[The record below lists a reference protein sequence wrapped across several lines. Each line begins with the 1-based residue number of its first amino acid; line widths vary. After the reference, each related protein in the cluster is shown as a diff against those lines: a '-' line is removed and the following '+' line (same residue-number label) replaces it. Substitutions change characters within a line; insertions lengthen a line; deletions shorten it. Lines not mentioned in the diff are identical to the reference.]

1 MKVYSILQV
10 KTSILLDT
18 QIGDKGR
25 DLYERKSTVGFVFL
39 IIGDA
44 SFIWSSNKQS
54 IISLSSCVVEYVAAN
69 SAIFHLIWLRNKLK
83 HMGFPQENPI
93 EIYIDNQSA
102 IVLAKNLVYHER
114 SKHIDTR
121 YYFIQEHVKNKEFE
135 LISCK
140 TNDQITYIFTKPL
153 KREVFIKL
161 KFILGM
167 TSID

>member
-18 QIGDKGR
+18 QIGDKRR

-39 IIGDA
+39 IIADA

-54 IISLSSCVVEYVAAN
+54 IISLSSCEVEYVAAN

-83 HMGFPQENPI
+83 HLGFPQENPT

-121 YYFIQEHVKNKEFE
+121 HYFIQEHVKNKEFE
-135 LISCK
+135 LISYK

>member
-25 DLYERKSTVGFVFL
+25 DLYERKSIVGFVFL

-44 SFIWSSNKQS
+44 YFIWPSNKQS
-54 IISLSSCVVEYVAAN
+54 RILLSSCETEYVVAN

-83 HMGFPQENPI
+83 HLGFPQENPI
-93 EIYIDNQSA
+93 KIYIDNQSS

-114 SKHIDTR
+114 NKHIDTR
-121 YYFIQEHVKNKEFE
+121 YYFIREHVKNKEFK
-135 LISCK
+135 LISCNK
-140 TNDQITYIFTKPL
+140 
-153 KREVFIKL
+153 
-161 KFILGM
+161 
-167 TSID
+167 